1 MCRKEAYQTRVVHE
15 GVNHLREKMA
25 IVYEYYI
32 IGVMGII
39 WTPTLPLDSVVC
51 NQVRGPA
58 VYISGCLT

>member
-25 IVYEYYI
+25 IVYEYYMYMHLGV
-32 IGVMGII
+32 IGVMGVI
-39 WTPTLPLDSVVC
+39 WTPTLPLDSLVY

-58 VYISGCLT
+58 V